1 MISPSF
7 DNSYARLP
15 ARFFASVEPG
25 PVRAPRLIKVNEALA
40 RELGLDQDWLSSP
53 QGVAMLA
60 GNQIVEGAEPI
71 AAAYAGHQFGGFSPQ
86 LGDGRALLLGEVI
99 DRSGRRRDIQ
109 LKGSGP
115 TPFSRRGDGRAA
127 LGPVLR
133 EYIVSEAMA
142 ALGVPSTRALAA
154 VATGEPVRRETL
166 LPGAVLTRVA
176 ASHIRIGT
184 FQYFAARGDVA
195 ALRLLADHVIARHY
209 PQAAES
215 DAPCLALLDAVIAA
229 QAALVARWMQIGF
242 IHGVMNTDNMS
253 IAGETLDYG
262 PCAFMDAYDPATVF
276 SAIDEHGRYAYGNQP
291 PIARWN
297 LTRFAE
303 ALLPLLADDVDR
315 AVALAQQAL
324 DGFDGLLQPALLG
337 GFRRKLGLL
346 DEEDGDAP
354 LINGLLDI
362 MKRGR
367 ADFTLVFRR
376 LGEGDISA
384 CRALFDNPA
393 EFDGWESQR
402 RARLAREAT
411 SPAARQA
418 AMMRV
423 NPLYI
428 PRNHRVEAVIEAA
441 VERQDFAPFEDL
453 LAVLAQ
459 PYDEQ
464 PGREDYALPPAP
476 HERVLATFCGT

>member
-7 DNSYARLP
+7 DNSYARFP

-40 RELGLDQDWLSSP
+40 RELGFDQDWLSSP

-324 DGFDGLLQPALLG
+324 DGFDGLFQPALLG

-376 LGEGDISA
+376 LGEDDISA

-393 EFDGWESQR
+393 EFDGWESQW

-453 LAVLAQ
+453 LAVLAR

-476 HERVLATFCGT
+476 HERVRATFCGT